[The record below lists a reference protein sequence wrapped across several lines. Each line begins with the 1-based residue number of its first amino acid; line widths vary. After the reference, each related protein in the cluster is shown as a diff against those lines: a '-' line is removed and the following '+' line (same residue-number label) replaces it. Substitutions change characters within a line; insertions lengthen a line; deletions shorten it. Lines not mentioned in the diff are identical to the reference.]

1 MLAMI
6 DSFQEE
12 DKGEGVMILWTA
24 ATASYQ
30 KLSGS
35 LRTGRQAK
43 KLLMLSLDSMA
54 CIGYQQKE
62 EVEDK

>member
-1 MLAMI
+1 
-6 DSFQEE
+6 
-12 DKGEGVMILWTA
+12 MILWTG

-35 LRTGRQAK
+35 QRTGRQAE

-62 EVEDK
+62 EVEDKW